1 MYQLHLE
8 FDYLILCMVLIRDKR
23 SDAQLFPLCRTL
35 MAIKNGQKTDIIYNL
50 FGGTHIP
57 KKVLTI

>member
-1 MYQLHLE
+1 
-8 FDYLILCMVLIRDKR
+8 MVLIRDKR
-23 SDAQLFPLCRTL
+23 SDAQLFPLCRTF